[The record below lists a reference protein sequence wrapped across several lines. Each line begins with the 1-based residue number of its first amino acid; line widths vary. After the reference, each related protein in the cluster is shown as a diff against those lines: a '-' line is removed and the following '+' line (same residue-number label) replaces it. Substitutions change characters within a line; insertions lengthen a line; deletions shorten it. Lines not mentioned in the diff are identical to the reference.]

1 MELHLKEC
9 PFCGGEVIRDYVN
22 NSYYEDISCHTC
34 GESFRMSDEAWNTR
48 PQSLTEK
55 VKWPDKLKKC
65 DAIYHSSDC
74 ECAEIEAYNKAIDL
88 CKQSLNQ
95 ASEEDREKLANRF
108 QKFDILA
115 EDILEGKTF
124 CVLSLEKC
132 YEIAD
137 ALKKE
142 YILIK
147 REK

>member
-1 MELHLKEC
+1 MTKLKPC
-9 PFCGGEVIRDYVN
+9 PFCGGEADKSYIKYGNYYVDCIN
-22 NSYYEDISCHTC
+22 RCVTEVSEKV
-34 GESFRMSDEAWNTR
+34 WNTR